1 MSVTG
6 DFAGFVS
13 KTSYGDLPQDVAQK
27 AKKLILDLLGSIIYS
42 SKMDWSKKVVTLV
55 KGFKAPGKST
65 VIPFG
70 FGATAPAVALAN
82 GTMGH
87 GFELDDV
94 HDGGMHHPGAVVIPA
109 ALAAG
114 ETESALRKLQGNW
127 SPCEGY
133 LISRGL
139 HRKRVW
145 EAISRSVRC
154 RLLL

>member
-1 MSVTG
+1 MMTVKTG
-6 DFAGFVS
+6 
-13 KTSYGDLPQDVAQK
+13 YGDLPQDVIQK
-27 AKKLILDLLGSIIYS
+27 TKKLILDLLGSIIYS

-70 FGATAPAVALAN
+70 FKTTAPAATLAN

-109 ALAAG
+109 ALATG
-114 ETESALRKLQGNW
+114 ETELDLRKLPRNW
-127 SPCEGY
+127 SSCEGY

-139 HRKRVW
+139 LRKRVW
-145 EAISRSVRC
+145 EAISRAVRC

>member
-1 MSVTG
+1 
-6 DFAGFVS
+6 
-13 KTSYGDLPQDVAQK
+13 
-27 AKKLILDLLGSIIYS
+27 
-42 SKMDWSKKVVTLV
+42 MDWSKKVVTLV

-70 FGATAPAVALAN
+70 FKTTAPAVALAN

-114 ETESALRKLQGNW
+114 ETESALRKLLGNW
-127 SPCEGY
+127 SLCEGY

-139 HRKRVW
+139 LGKKPW
-145 EAISRSVRC
+145 ETILRSVQC
-154 RLLL
+154 